1 MSLYS
6 EFIEEKIKI
15 ECPIC
20 YLHQSDF
27 FTLPDC
33 LHSFCTQC
41 TKCHIETLIN
51 DAQVNS
57 IFCPTCLLPI
67 HKYTIAA
74 VVSAETLAKYEK
86 FVMRNNLINNPYA
99 KFCPQPDCEGFDMG
113 GLSRKK
119 LSCNVCQY
127 EYCFF
132 CTEKW
137 HGSRK
142 CIKAIDED
150 FERWAVGNNVKF
162 CPMCK
167 RRVEKRGGCP
177 NMSCICGHTW
187 CWRCGGSPRDPGHDI
202 RCIIG
207 SDIWN
212 IHRTILFFMIF
223 APVLLYFI
231 PAVMAIVLLDM
242 MNEGEESVWII
253 RNRRYFYPL
262 LVVFSPVIE
271 IIGIVCFIVGMSF
284 VVAEKVHRK
293 VSWLV
298 VPGYFFGVALL
309 AGLSVVGCCW
319 GYCVVIHSMPCWH
332 CATYY

>member
-99 KFCPQPDCEGFDMG
+99 KFCPQPESFPAMYVSTSTAFSAQRSGMG
-113 GLSRKK
+113 PESASRP
-119 LSCNVCQY
+119 S
-127 EYCFF
+127 
-132 CTEKW
+132 TRT
-137 HGSRK
+137 SR
-142 CIKAIDED
+142 DG
-150 FERWAVGNNVKF
+150 RW
-162 CPMCK
+162 
-167 RRVEKRGGCP
+167 
-177 NMSCICGHTW
+177 
-187 CWRCGGSPRDPGHDI
+187 
-202 RCIIG
+202 
-207 SDIWN
+207 
-212 IHRTILFFMIF
+212 
-223 APVLLYFI
+223 
-231 PAVMAIVLLDM
+231 
-242 MNEGEESVWII
+242 
-253 RNRRYFYPL
+253 
-262 LVVFSPVIE
+262 E
-271 IIGIVCFIVGMSF
+271 I
-284 VVAEKVHRK
+284 
-293 VSWLV
+293 
-298 VPGYFFGVALL
+298 
-309 AGLSVVGCCW
+309 
-319 GYCVVIHSMPCWH
+319 
-332 CATYY
+332 T